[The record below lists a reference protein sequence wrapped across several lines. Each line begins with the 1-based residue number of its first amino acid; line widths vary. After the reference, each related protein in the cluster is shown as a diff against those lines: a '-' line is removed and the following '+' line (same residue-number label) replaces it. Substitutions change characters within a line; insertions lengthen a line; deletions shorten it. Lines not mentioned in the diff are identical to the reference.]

1 MQWIYFVYNYLKQ
14 SDLILETKMCMHI
27 KIILFVLCFSV
38 YCLPAHSQAILAI
51 LFGNKIHNDNIS
63 LGVYV
68 GLEASSLTNTPGAD
82 LLPGLALGAYTNVKL
97 KGKWTLSNYF
107 IFKSPRGAGS
117 VPLSDQIQSD
127 VPGAANATIDRKITD
142 LEISPLLR
150 YSLTPSLSIA
160 AGPQLAIRTISKDI
174 YKIDLPDDGKE
185 TITYNTRSSTNW
197 IDFDGAFDVQYA
209 FEQGKGVRLNL
220 RFSQGFVNVYNSNV
234 PLNAKNQYFQLGVGI
249 PIAIGK

>member
-1 MQWIYFVYNYLKQ
+1 MRKQ
-14 SDLILETKMCMHI
+14 I
-27 KIILFVLCFSV
+27 KYTLLLLCFTV
-38 YCLPAHSQAILAI
+38 NCLPVRGQAVLAI

-68 GLEASSLTNTPGAD
+68 ALEASTLTNTPGAN
-82 LLPGLALGAYTNVKL
+82 LLPGIAFGAYTNVKL

-107 IFKSPRGAGS
+107 IFKSSRGAGS
-117 VPLSDQIQSD
+117 IPLSDQIQPD
-127 VPGAANATIDRKITD
+127 VPGADDATINRKITA
-142 LEISPLLR
+142 LEISPLIR
-150 YSLTPSLSIA
+150 YSLTPELSIA

-174 YKIDLPDDGKE
+174 YKISLPDDGKE

-197 IDFDGAFDVQYA
+197 IDFDAAFDVQYA
-209 FEQGKGVRLNL
+209 FNEGKGIRLNL
-220 RFSQGFVNVYNSNV
+220 RFSQGFVNVYDDNV